1 MLTAFTHQNIMKKSF
16 SLLLLALTTGLSAVA
31 QVSRVNPV
39 PQQVSGPCKV
49 MNTPTDF
56 TVKQGLATEKA
67 LKKYRKQ
74 VPAHAEGYYLDITP
88 QGAVVVGHDAAGLRY
103 GLMTLRQI
111 MAAGKIETCTIR
123 DWPDVPFRGVVEGF
137 YGTPWSQE
145 ARMSQLAFYGRNKLN
160 VYIYGPKDDPYHST
174 PLWRQPYPAKEAAQ
188 LQQLVEF
195 AKSQGVNFYWAI
207 HPGQDIRWNE
217 ADRDSLVQKFESMY
231 RLGVR
236 SFAIFFDDIWGE
248 GTRAEK
254 QAELLNYLDANFV
267 QKKPDVSP
275 LIVCPT
281 AYNKAWANDKPDGYL
296 RTLGR
301 ELSKNVH
308 VMWTGNTVVHCIDRP
323 DLEWVNERIQRPAY
337 IWWNFP
343 VTDYCRDHLM
353 LGPVYGNSTDNAD
366 LLSGF
371 VSNPMEHAEASKIS
385 LYAIADYTWNMKQY
399 DADRD
404 WQRAI
409 ADLLPSES
417 RALRVFASF
426 NEDAGPNGHGF
437 RREESREQQALLAK
451 AASRE
456 DSLTGLYAVCRDLE
470 AAANRLLVCKDN
482 PLLIRELRP
491 WLLQAKNVADYG
503 RAVLDLGLAKKADD
517 FRYLYA
523 SARAVQKQMYEL
535 ENSNVR
541 HPLQPGIKVA
551 ARWLLPELNKLF
563 ANLVQ
568 THNAATGD
576 SLDPTAEY
584 APYALESDIPQLRRL
599 AVSVEGADVK
609 IAPVLEFIDWEPGDA
624 FTLKADNPV
633 TLGGLDFDLGV
644 GGMVGNFTLEC
655 RVNGTWK
662 PVSLLH
668 YRIGETLV
676 HTGDEI
682 GGMKTDAIRLTN
694 TSGKTLKVKLNSFR
708 FNKQ

>member
-1 MLTAFTHQNIMKKSF
+1 MKRTF
-16 SLLLLALTTGLSAVA
+16 PLLLSFALGLGASA

-39 PQQVSGPCKV
+39 PQQVSGPREV
-49 MNTPTDF
+49 MTAPAGF
-56 TVKQGLATEKA
+56 AVKLGLSADKA
-67 LKKYRKQ
+67 MKKYRKL
-74 VPAHAEGYYLDITP
+74 VPARAEGYYLSITP
-88 QGAVVVGHDAAGLRY
+88 QEAVVVGHDEAGLRY
-103 GLMTLRQI
+103 GETTLRQI
-111 MAAGKIETCTIR
+111 MADGKIETCAIT

-145 ARMSQLAFYGRNKLN
+145 SRMSQLAFYGRNKLN

-188 LQQLVEF
+188 LQELVEF

-217 ADRDSLVQKFESMY
+217 ADRDSLVMKFEAMY

-281 AYNKAWANDKPDGYL
+281 AYNKAWADDKPDGYL

-301 ELSKNVH
+301 ELSRNVH

-353 LGPVYGNSTDNAD
+353 LGPVYGNSLENAD
-366 LLSGF
+366 LMSGF

-404 WQRAI
+404 WQRAL

-417 RALRVFASF
+417 RALGVFASF

-437 RREESREQQALLAK
+437 RRDESREQQALLA
-451 AASRE
+451 AATCRE
-456 DSLTGLYAVCRDLE
+456 DSLAALYVACRDLE
-470 AAANRLLVCKDN
+470 AAANCLLVNKEN
-482 PLLIRELRP
+482 PLLVRELRP

-503 RAVLDLGLAKKADD
+503 QAVLDM
-517 FRYLYA
+517 
-523 SARAVQKQMYEL
+523 ARATHADFGRFYRSAHAMQQQMYAL
-535 ENSNVR
+535 ENSAVR

-551 ARWLLPELNKLF
+551 SRWLLPELNKLF
-563 ANLVQ
+563 ATLV
-568 THNAATGD
+568 TAHNAATGEA
-576 SLDPTAEY
+576 LDPAAEY
-584 APYALESDIPQLRRL
+584 APYTLESDVPQLSRL
-599 AVSVEGADVK
+599 TVSAEGANVK
-609 IAPVLEFIDWEPGDA
+609 VASVLEVIEWAPNA
-624 FTLKADNPV
+624 RLTVKADNPV
-633 TLGGLDFDLGV
+633 VLGGLDFDLGV
-644 GGMVGNFTLEC
+644 PGMAANFTLEC
-655 RVNGTWK
+655 RVEGAWK

-668 YRIGETLV
+668 YREGETTV
-676 HTGDEI
+676 HTGPEI
-682 GGMKTDAIRLTN
+682 GGMKADAIRLTN
-694 TSGKTLKVKLNSFR
+694 SSGKSVQVKFNGFR